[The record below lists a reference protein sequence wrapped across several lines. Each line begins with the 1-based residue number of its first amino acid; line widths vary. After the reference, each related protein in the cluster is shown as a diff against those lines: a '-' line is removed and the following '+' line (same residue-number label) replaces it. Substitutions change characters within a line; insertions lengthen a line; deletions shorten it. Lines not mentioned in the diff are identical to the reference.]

1 MSNDELVSKF
11 ISTYNNNNDVL
22 EEDIYTLQGLSLSP
36 PMWDFK
42 AISKYDDRGNLIEKD
57 EYRREEGLKP
67 YQVTNYIYDE
77 KNHLVSMNEVEYS
90 GKGVKKRNSV
100 VKNNF
105 DDSEQKFQTYD
116 SNNNKTSEA
125 STSYSNTDKKGNWR
139 LSIDDFM

>member
-1 MSNDELVSKF
+1 
-11 ISTYNNNNDVL
+11 
-22 EEDIYTLQGLSLSP
+22 
-36 PMWDFK
+36 MWDFK